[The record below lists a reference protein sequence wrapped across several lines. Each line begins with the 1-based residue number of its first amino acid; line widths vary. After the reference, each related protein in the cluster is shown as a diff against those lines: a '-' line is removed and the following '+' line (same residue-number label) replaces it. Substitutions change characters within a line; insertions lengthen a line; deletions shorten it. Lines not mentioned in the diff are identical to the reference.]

1 MEQKNPSAHLGL
13 RMDRTLHDKLYYI
26 ARYEGR
32 SGNGQVLYLIRQCI
46 QQFEAQHGPIPLE
59 GEQGE
64 PSTPGRRE

>member
-1 MEQKNPSAHLGL
+1 MEQKKPDAHLGL

-46 QQFEAQHGPIPLE
+46 QQFEAQHGPIPVE
-59 GEQGE
+59 GEHN
-64 PSTPGRRE
+64 PSQR

>member
-1 MEQKNPSAHLGL
+1 MEKKKLEAHLGL

-59 GEQGE
+59 GEDNDRKE
-64 PSTPGRRE
+64 

>member
-1 MEQKNPSAHLGL
+1 MEQKRPIAHLGL

-46 QQFEAQHGPIPLE
+46 QQFEA
-59 GEQGE
+59 
-64 PSTPGRRE
+64 